1 MKNLIKKIILVLS
14 FLILA
19 TIIFILSVII
29 HTFLAPRE
37 TSWVLFLSF
46 VVFFAGSFIL
56 SIDYINIIRSYKSP
70 EDLNLKKFSEKGNLI
85 AVIFKTILYLVVI
98 YLLVLLGGYVE
109 KQKQINAN
117 EQKIYNQKQKE
128 KKKQK
133 QKYNYLNDRYYKC
146 YGEMTAAHKARGF
159 HQSNREA
166 SIKVKDAVCKA
177 YGKGEEL
184 NYEGKR

>member
-98 YLLVLLGGYVE
+98 YLLVLLVV
-109 KQKQINAN
+109 
-117 EQKIYNQKQKE
+117 
-128 KKKQK
+128 
-133 QKYNYLNDRYYKC
+133 
-146 YGEMTAAHKARGF
+146 T
-159 HQSNREA
+159 
-166 SIKVKDAVCKA
+166 
-177 YGKGEEL
+177 
-184 NYEGKR
+184 